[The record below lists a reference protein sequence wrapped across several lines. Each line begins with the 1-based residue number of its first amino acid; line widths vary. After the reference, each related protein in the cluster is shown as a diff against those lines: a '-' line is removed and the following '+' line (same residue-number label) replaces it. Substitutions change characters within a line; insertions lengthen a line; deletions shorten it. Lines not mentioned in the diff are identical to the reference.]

1 MGKILAICISEKKG
15 TVKHSVEKAELIAN
29 HGIAGDAHAG
39 NWHRQISLLSHQKI
53 QAFREKGASI
63 KDGDF
68 GENLV
73 IDGIDL
79 RSLPVG
85 TILECGSV
93 IFEIT
98 QIGKE
103 CHSHCAIY
111 NTMGDCI
118 MPREGVFAKVIQ
130 GGFISVED
138 EINIRAAQQN
148 SPRKDHISKSQ
159 SSILNSKFS
168 IPNYRVWI
176 LTASDKGF
184 KGEREDSSGNI
195 VREIAEAAG
204 YSFAGYT
211 LLADEQAEIENE
223 LKRICDN
230 NLADLILTTGGTGF
244 SPRDCTPEATIAI
257 ADRLVPG
264 IGEAMRAASMAIT
277 KRAMLSR
284 ATAVI
289 RNKSLIVNL
298 PGSPKAVRENLNA
311 VIGELRHGLDVLTG
325 RTSDCGEIQR

>member
-1 MGKILAICISEKKG
+1 MGKILAICVSEKKG
-15 TVKHSVEKAELIAN
+15 TAKHRMEKAELIAN

-39 NWHRQISLLSHQKI
+39 DWHRQISLLSHQKI
-53 QAFREKGASI
+53 QAFREKGASVN
-63 KDGDF
+63 DGDF

-85 TILECGSV
+85 AILKCGGV
-93 IFEIT
+93 ILEIT

-111 NTMGDCI
+111 NSMGDCI

-130 GGFISVED
+130 GGFIAVGN
-138 EINIRAAQQN
+138 EINIRVTQ
-148 SPRKDHISKSQ
+148 
-159 SSILNSKFS
+159 
-168 IPNYRVWI
+168 NYRVWI
-176 LTASDKGF
+176 ITASDKGS
-184 KGEREDSSGNI
+184 KGEREDISGN
-195 VREIAEAAG
+195 VTREIAEAAG
-204 YSFAGYT
+204 FSCAGYT

-244 SPRDCTPEATIAI
+244 SPRDCMPEATTAV

-264 IGEAMRAASMAIT
+264 IAEAMRAAGMAIT

-284 ATAVI
+284 ATAAI

-298 PGSPKAVRENLNA
+298 PGSPKAVRENLG
-311 VIGELRHGLDVLTG
+311 VIIDELWHGLDVLTG
-325 RTSDCGEIQR
+325 RNTECGEGNKVSG